1 MLFPKILKKHFTQP
15 PPRYT
20 ESSLIK
26 QLDSLGIGR
35 PSTYALIVSTIVNRT
50 YVNIEERKLYA
61 TELGEAVNRLLS
73 KYFDDIINYKFT
85 AQMEEELDKIA
96 DGDIKYEDVLSEFYL
111 PFNSDLEELNKRT
124 KEIKE
129 SMQEMTDIDCELCG
143 SKMMIKWGRNGRFLS
158 CSNYPKCKNAKP
170 LPGEQKEDD
179 ELAEGKFCSV
189 CGAPMVVK
197 SSKYGKFLGCSRY
210 PECKNTMPITLGIK
224 CPKCGEGEI
233 VERKAQKSRKKFY
246 GCSRYPDC
254 DFISNYK
261 PVETKCESCGNAY
274 MLEKFTKKKGG
285 YLECPECK
293 HKVSIE
299 ANQEQ
304 PEIV

>member
-1 MLFPKILKKHFTQP
+1 
-15 PPRYT
+15 
-20 ESSLIK
+20 
-26 QLDSLGIGR
+26 
-35 PSTYALIVSTIVNRT
+35 
-50 YVNIEERKLYA
+50 
-61 TELGEAVNRLLS
+61 
-73 KYFDDIINYKFT
+73 
-85 AQMEEELDKIA
+85 
-96 DGDIKYEDVLSEFYL
+96 
-111 PFNSDLEELNKRT
+111 
-124 KEIKE
+124 
-129 SMQEMTDIDCELCG
+129 MQEMTDIYCDQCG

-170 LPGEQKEDD
+170 LPGEQKEHE

-233 VERKAQKSRKKFY
+233 VERKTQKSRKKFY

-261 PVETKCESCGNAY
+261 PVETKCESCGNQY
-274 MLEKFTKKKGG
+274 MLEKYSKKKGN

-293 HKVSIE
+293 HKILIE
-299 ANQEQ
+299 AKQEQ
-304 PEIV
+304 PETIEP